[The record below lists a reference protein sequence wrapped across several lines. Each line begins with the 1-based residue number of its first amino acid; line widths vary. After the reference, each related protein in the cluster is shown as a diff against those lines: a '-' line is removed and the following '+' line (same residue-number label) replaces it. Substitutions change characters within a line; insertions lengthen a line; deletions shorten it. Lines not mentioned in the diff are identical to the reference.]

1 MLKVDRFGNLVTNIP
16 VDEFPDLLTRPFEI
30 SVGLQRVQRLCSAYA
45 DAIEGELFAIA
56 GSSGLIE
63 ISVNQ
68 GSAAAR
74 LGCGAGAPVE
84 LTFF

>member
-1 MLKVDRFGNLVTNIP
+1 M
-16 VDEFPDLLTRPFEI
+16 
-30 SVGLQRVQRLCSAYA
+30 CSAYA
-45 DAIEGELFAIA
+45 DAIQGELFAIG